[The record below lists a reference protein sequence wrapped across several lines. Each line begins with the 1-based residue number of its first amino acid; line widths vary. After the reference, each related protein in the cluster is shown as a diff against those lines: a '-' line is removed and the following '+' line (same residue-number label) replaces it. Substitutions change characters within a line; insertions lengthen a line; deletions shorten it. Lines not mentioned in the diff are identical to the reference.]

1 MEFARAS
8 SVFNA
13 MEPIVVSFF
22 EEHIL
27 PHYSLKCSCEKCA
40 TDIIVLTLNHLKPQ
54 YTSTQA
60 GQAYIKA
67 LYMSP
72 QMQSDVLQELTR
84 SLQIVESKPQH
95 QPVE

>member
-1 MEFARAS
+1 
-8 SVFNA
+8 

-27 PHYSLKCSCEKCA
+27 PNYPLKCNCEKCT
-40 TDIIVLTLNHLKPQ
+40 TDIIVLTLNHLKPK

-67 LYMSP
+67 LYMNT
-72 QMQSDVLQELTR
+72 QLQSDILQELTR
-84 SLQIVESKPQH
+84 SLQVVESNPQH
-95 QPVE
+95 RPGE

>member
-8 SVFNA
+8 SIFNA

-27 PHYSLKCSCEKCA
+27 PNYPLKCSCEKCT

-67 LYMSP
+67 LYMNP
-72 QMQSDVLQELTR
+72 QLQSDILQELTR
-84 SLQIVESKPQH
+84 SVQIVESKPQH
-95 QPVE
+95 QPAE